1 MKKETLT
8 WFDKIFRPKLYDKI
22 MREKLLM
29 IFDELL
35 DDDSEINERL
45 EVINE
50 YRVDDLLDKITKSG
64 LKSLT
69 NDELTASSFDNSSF
83 IFIVSLLLIF
93 SSIICFNDVNISNLV
108 YFLHLID
115 ISKKLKLKFV
125 KNNKLIFSISFVEL
139 YFVYN
144 SK

>member
-69 NDELTASSFDNSSF
+69 NDELA
-83 IFIVSLLLIF
+83 
-93 SSIICFNDVNISNLV
+93 
-108 YFLHLID
+108 FL
-115 ISKKLKLKFV
+115 
-125 KNNKLIFSISFVEL
+125 NNQ
-139 YFVYN
+139 
-144 SK
+144 

>member
-35 DDDSEINERL
+35 DDDSEINECL

-69 NDELTASSFDNSSF
+69 NDELA
-83 IFIVSLLLIF
+83 
-93 SSIICFNDVNISNLV
+93 
-108 YFLHLID
+108 FL
-115 ISKKLKLKFV
+115 
-125 KNNKLIFSISFVEL
+125 NNQ
-139 YFVYN
+139 
-144 SK
+144 

>member
-8 WFDKIFRPKLYDKI
+8 LFNKIFRPKLYDKM
-22 MREKLLM
+22 MREKLLI

-35 DDDSEINERL
+35 DGDSEINEGL

-69 NDELTASSFDNSSF
+69 NDELT
-83 IFIVSLLLIF
+83 
-93 SSIICFNDVNISNLV
+93 
-108 YFLHLID
+108 FL
-115 ISKKLKLKFV
+115 
-125 KNNKLIFSISFVEL
+125 NNQ
-139 YFVYN
+139 
-144 SK
+144 

>member
-69 NDELTASSFDNSSF
+69 NDELT
-83 IFIVSLLLIF
+83 
-93 SSIICFNDVNISNLV
+93 
-108 YFLHLID
+108 FLNNQY
-115 ISKKLKLKFV
+115 
-125 KNNKLIFSISFVEL
+125 KNQNE
-139 YFVYN
+139 
-144 SK
+144 